1 MSKDKK
7 NPEFSSSSL
16 NQMFN
21 VVKLKAE
28 KILQDSSSMS
38 SLIQKAMVK
47 IARSSESIGVVK
59 QDLSDLID
67 LLKSYV
73 NGSYREIP
81 WKSIVAITAGILYFV
96 NPFDALPDFL
106 AGIGFLDDIKIL
118 ELVLRQVHDD
128 LNAFRKTRKT

>member
-73 NGSYREIP
+73 NSSYRDSL
-81 WKSIVAITAGILYFV
+81 KSIVAITAGILYFV